1 MTSSSTRLSSDSS
14 LTYPRLGAVSTVIAV
29 LICHLRYRRGCAIP
43 AAPRRCPRV
52 PDAAGTL
59 PLIRT
64 RTEALLSD
72 ELVPEEIEPDAEP
85 DVAGEPDVGYGQ
97 QDEAAQEQEWEEDA
111 EEGGA

>member
-1 MTSSSTRLSSDSS
+1 M
-14 LTYPRLGAVSTVIAV
+14 
-29 LICHLRYRRGCAIP
+29 
-43 AAPRRCPRV
+43 
-52 PDAAGTL
+52 
-59 PLIRT
+59 
-64 RTEALLSD
+64 SD